1 VLTRSHLIFGIDP
14 INSVNATQERF
25 QFNYPTGGIMK
36 RLIAVFVLT
45 CLVVS
50 AGMADDKK
58 PGYIEYTEYKL
69 DNGLRVILSED
80 HSVPIVAVNV
90 WYHVGSGYE
99 EEGRSGFAHLFEH
112 MMFEG
117 SENVGKTEH
126 MKYVSTAGGSMNGS
140 TTQDRT
146 NYYETLPANR
156 LNLGLWLEADRMRSL
171 SITAENFEN
180 QRETVK
186 EERRQ
191 GIDNQPYG
199 EAFLASDTLN
209 FDWWPYSHTVI
220 GRMVDLDAAEV
231 TDVQEFFDKYYNPSN
246 AVLVVVGDLD
256 KKKTMEMVEEYY
268 GDIPGEAPIPKL
280 TGEEKINKGER
291 RQIVDSPKANVPAV
305 FIGYVSPSHKDA
317 DTPALQLL
325 NSVLVDGES
334 SRMHKRLVKDEEA
347 AFGVFGFHDSR
358 LGPSLFRLIGA
369 SNAGVE
375 IDVVESLMQEEI
387 LKVQTEG
394 ITEEELNKVKIQ
406 FKKNFISGRQT
417 CMQKAESIQHYAF
430 FHDDIA
436 DINVDMDRYMAV
448 TTEDIKRV
456 ANEYLQI
463 DNRTVVIAAPP
474 SKESS

>member
-1 VLTRSHLIFGIDP
+1 
-14 INSVNATQERF
+14 
-25 QFNYPTGGIMK
+25 MK
-36 RLIAVFVLT
+36 RLIAVFMLM

-58 PGYIEYTEYKL
+58 PGYIEYTEYEL

-171 SITAENFEN
+171 IITAENFEN

-199 EAFLASDTLN
+199 EAFLVSDTLN
-209 FDWWPYSHTVI
+209 YDWAPYSHTVI
-220 GRMVDLDAAEV
+220 GKMVDLDAAEV
-231 TDVQEFFDKYYNPSN
+231 TDVQMFFDKYYKPNN
-246 AVLVVVGDLD
+246 AVLVVVGDID
-256 KKKTMEMVEEYY
+256 QKKAMEMVEEYF
-268 GDIPGEAPIPKL
+268 GDIPGGDPIPKL
-280 TGEEKINKGER
+280 SGTERTNKGER
-291 RQIVDSPKANVPAV
+291 RQIVDAPKANVPAV
-305 FIGYVSPSHKDA
+305 FIGYISPPHIDS

-369 SNAGVE
+369 SNVGVD
-375 IDVVESLMQEEI
+375 IGVVEELMQEEVV
-387 LKVQTEG
+387 KVQVDG
-394 ITEEELNKVKIQ
+394 ITEEELEKVKVQ
-406 FKKNFISGRQT
+406 WKKSFITGRQT
-417 CMQKAESIQHYAF
+417 CMQKAEALQHYAF
-430 FHDDIA
+430 FHDDLSEINI
-436 DINVDMDRYMAV
+436 DIDRYMAV

-456 ANEYLQI
+456 ANEYLKVE
-463 DNRTVVIAAPP
+463 NRTVVIAAPP